1 MSTPARAILRCALNP
16 AKWELAFVNRTTG
29 GTLVIPKGGGVDV
42 WFFFLNEEGT
52 EALDVSN
59 IADLTLLVKASSGT
73 WAQIGATV
81 TQKTPNI
88 TLAQWEAGLGA
99 HFIATLLGTDTNLA
113 AGQYSL
119 TVKGHTTDDAVDLD
133 CFGIST
139 LLIQDVGLT
148 DAAPVTP
155 SAATVE
161 SIVRPL
167 MEGFLTVIGRPGVF
181 RTEVSPNGLWRRIEG
196 VDDDGQPVT
205 RFEQVS

>member
-1 MSTPARAILRCALNP
+1 MSTPVRAILRCALNP

-29 GTLVIPKGGGVDV
+29 GTPVIPKGGGVDV
-42 WFFFLNEEGT
+42 WFFFFNEEGDA
-52 EALDVSN
+52 ALDVSN
-59 IADLTLLVKASSGT
+59 IADLSLLIKASGGT

-81 TQKTPNI
+81 TAQTPNI
-88 TLAQWEAGLGA
+88 TIAQWEAGQGA
-99 HFIATLLGTDTNLA
+99 HFVVTLLGTDTNLT
-113 AGQYSL
+113 AGAYSL

-133 CFGIST
+133 CFGVST

-148 DAAPVTP
+148 DAAPVAP
-155 SAATVE
+155 SDATVE

-167 MEGFLTVIGRPGVF
+167 MEGFLTTIGRAGVF
-181 RTEVSPNGLWRRIEG
+181 RTEVSPNGLWRRVEG